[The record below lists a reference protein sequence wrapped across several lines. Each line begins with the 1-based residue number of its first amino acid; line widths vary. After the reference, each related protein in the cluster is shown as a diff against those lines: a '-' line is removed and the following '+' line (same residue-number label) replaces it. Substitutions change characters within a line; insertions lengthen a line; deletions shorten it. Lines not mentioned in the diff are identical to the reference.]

1 MLFLDSHFMYMS
13 RSSPLLQHVVDIP
26 QPVVRT
32 RRQDF
37 ADCIVQY
44 FHFGLFLRSECRDD
58 RAAQIRPPF
67 ELELIPVERTHK
79 TCEYMCG
86 ILGRGLTSNRGST
99 EAEARC
105 TARTKTVHNVP
116 HRNSRRRCDFASTRC
131 HAGTRVDLTL
141 INSFHAT
148 ADRSVAESEPIDPP
162 VHRFC
167 IRMKVYPRWLY
178 RG

>member
-1 MLFLDSHFMYMS
+1 MKSPASSLRMTGSICWIHFSVWVDYRDVLSLTTLGYVLYSS
-13 RSSPLLQHVVDIP
+13 RLQLLLQHVVDIP
-26 QPVVRT
+26 QPVVRA

-44 FHFGLFLRSECRDD
+44 FHFGLFLRSECGDD
-58 RAAQIRPPF
+58 RAAQIRPAF

-79 TCEYMCG
+79 IIVSWCG

-99 EAEARC
+99 EAGARC

-131 HAGTRVDLTL
+131 
-141 INSFHAT
+141 
-148 ADRSVAESEPIDPP
+148 
-162 VHRFC
+162 
-167 IRMKVYPRWLY
+167 PRG
-178 RG
+178 RGWISR